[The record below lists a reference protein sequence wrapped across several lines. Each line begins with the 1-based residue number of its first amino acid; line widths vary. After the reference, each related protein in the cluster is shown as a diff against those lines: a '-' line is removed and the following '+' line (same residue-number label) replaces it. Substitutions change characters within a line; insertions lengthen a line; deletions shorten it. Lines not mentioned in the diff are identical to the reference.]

1 MNTIQNKKVMVR
13 DDYSY
18 LFKTAEVITPLLK
31 GEIGSVDQA
40 DIHLQHA
47 HQEVVKQLYQ
57 YWKVEHPEA
66 GAAYWLTE
74 SWIMLLWQ
82 PIQLAFVSIYTTQAV
97 PKLRHIGQYY
107 NNGLV
112 AGYILPEEPMVTGEL
127 TQLVAYAGQELS
139 ILFNGLHQQ
148 FSGVARFTFRFAE
161 QLLADLILINLLKL
175 QKHKP
180 SIDIYQQ
187 AQHWFSA
194 LAIPAQ
200 YLDSLYKES
209 NDKLWSVK
217 RVSCCMYYRRGDG
230 DFCLAC
236 PNK

>member
-1 MNTIQNKKVMVR
+1 MARN
-13 DDYSY
+13 DYSY
-18 LFKTAEVITPLLK
+18 LFKTAETITPLLK
-31 GEIGSVDQA
+31 GEIGSANQA
-40 DIHLQHA
+40 DIHLQHVD
-47 HQEVVKQLYQ
+47 QDVIKQLYQ

-82 PIQLAFVSIYTTQAV
+82 PIQLTFISVYTTQAV

-107 NNGLV
+107 DNGLV
-112 AGYILPEEPMVTGEL
+112 AGYILPKEPMVTGEL
-127 TQLVAYAGQELS
+127 AQLVVYAGQELS
-139 ILFNGLHQQ
+139 ILINGLHQQ
-148 FSGVARFTFRFAE
+148 LSVIARFTFRLAE

-180 SIDIYQQ
+180 TIDIYQQ
-187 AQHWFSA
+187 AQRWFSA
-194 LAIPAQ
+194 LAMPAQ
-200 YLDSLYKES
+200 YLDSLYKQP

-217 RVSCCMYYRRGDG
+217 RVSCCMYYRRSDG

-236 PNK
+236 PKDNKY